1 MCKGFVNL
9 EGAIIT
15 DDSKSGKGNVFK
27 VVVPN
32 RTYYL
37 NVDDPKDFAEWCE
50 AFEFVAGPSPHCPT
64 HTRPAWLGCAN
75 ICAPTPP
82 HRLTGVPVGGR
93 TEDGDDKDDS
103 ANGGAIVE
111 VRNASGARPHLV
123 RGLRPPPAPP

>member
-1 MCKGFVNL
+1 MTHVSRLVLWVPLGARELQGTVCKGFVNL

-50 AFEFVAGPSPHCPT
+50 AFEFVAGPFHM
-64 HTRPAWLGCAN
+64 A
-75 ICAPTPP
+75 IPP
-82 HRLTGVPVGGR
+82 RLR
-93 TEDGDDKDDS
+93 S
-103 ANGGAIVE
+103 RSRA
-111 VRNASGARPHLV
+111 
-123 RGLRPPPAPP
+123 